1 MKKNSSLVLN
11 ALIACL
17 YVVLTLVPLLIPS
30 LGTFLYGTIQ
40 FRLSEMLMI
49 FPFFIK
55 NSYYGLFIGCA
66 LANYIGMSF
75 GFTMPIDIIIG
86 SLATLLAGYLVSK
99 IKIKALVPIPTI
111 LVNAVIIGLMLT
123 LLFPIA
129 SMPIF
134 LNFMLYAFQI
144 GVGEAAVCYG
154 LGLPLLNFL
163 EKRGFNE
170 KGLN

>member
-1 MKKNSSLVLN
+1 MKKNSTLVLN

-17 YVVLTLVPLLIPS
+17 YVILTIIPLLIPS

-40 FRLSEMLMI
+40 FRLSEILMI

-55 NSYYGLFIGCA
+55 KSYLGLFVGCA

-111 LVNAVIIGLMLT
+111 LVNAIIVGLMLT
-123 LLFPIA
+123 FLFPIE
-129 SMPIF
+129 SMNIF
-134 LNFMLYAFQI
+134 LNFMLYAMQVGF
-144 GVGEAAVCYG
+144 GEAIICYG